1 MLFSLVESTALL
13 INGQIKYVT
22 QKNNS
27 TDNKMLQKFYNHHF
41 TCTAMPDEYGT
52 LSK

>member
-1 MLFSLVESTALL
+1 MTLNLPFKVMRKRIEHGHWNAKASESP
-13 INGQIKYVT
+13 
-22 QKNNS
+22 
-27 TDNKMLQKFYNHHF
+27 KMLQKFYNHHF